1 MVIKVKKICI
11 VASVPAT
18 INAFLK
24 EHILMLSEY
33 YNVTVVTSVTVSS
46 SVQIPDNVKLISLN
60 IERDISIINDLK
72 SLLALNALFRKE
84 KFNLVLSVT
93 PKAGLLSALAGCFV
107 RVKHRIHW
115 FTGQV
120 WVTQTGFRRGLLKSV
135 DKLLASC
142 ISDALIDSQS
152 QFDFLINENILKPEK
167 GTALGSGSICGVNLN
182 RFKFDPEIKRL
193 YRQKIGLTNDD
204 KVLLF
209 LGRLNSD
216 KGVLD
221 LVNSFHHVASQMDNL
236 HLVLVGPDEQ
246 NIEKILADTGCL
258 HEKIHFIGSTM
269 EPEKWMSIADVF
281 CLPSYREGF
290 GSCVIEAAAIGLPAI
305 TSRIYGLTDAV
316 IEGETGLMHQVA
328 NIEEISNAIK
338 EIFENNTLRKHL
350 GENARK
356 RAVTSFSQEYISN
369 LLLQYVNERL
379 N

>member
-1 MVIKVKKICI
+1 MKRICI
-11 VASVPAT
+11 VTAVPAT

-24 EHILMLSEY
+24 EHILILSEY
-33 YNVTVVTSVTVSS
+33 YNLTVVTTVTKSS
-46 SVQIPDNVKLISLN
+46 NVKVPDNVKLISLD
-60 IERDISIINDLK
+60 IVRDISIVNDIK
-72 SLLALNALFRKE
+72 SLLALNALFRRE
-84 KFNLVLSVT
+84 KFDLVLSVT
-93 PKAGLLSALAGCFV
+93 PKAGLLSALAGCFA
-107 RVKHRIHW
+107 RVEYRTHW

-120 WVTQTGFRRGLLKSV
+120 WVTQTGFKRALLKSV

-152 QFDFLINENILKPEK
+152 QFDFLINENVLKAEK
-167 GTALGSGSICGVNLN
+167 GIVLGSGSICGVNLN
-182 RFKFDPEIKRL
+182 RFKFDADVKHL
-193 YRQKIGLTNDD
+193 YRQKIGLTNAD

-221 LVNSFHHVASQMDNL
+221 LVNSFHHVVSQIDNL

-246 NIEKILADTGCL
+246 NIEKSLADAGRL
-258 HEKIHFIGSTM
+258 HERIHFTGGTV
-269 EPEKWMSIADVF
+269 EPEKWLSIADVF

-290 GSCVIEAAAIGLPAI
+290 GSSVIEAAAIGLPAI

-316 IEGETGLMHQVA
+316 VEGETGLMHQVG
-328 NIEEISNAIK
+328 NIEEISDTIK
-338 EIFENNTLRKHL
+338 KIVENDTLRKYL

-356 RAVTSFSQEYISN
+356 RAEASFGQEYVSN

-379 N
+379 K

>member
-1 MVIKVKKICI
+1 MAIKVKKICI
-11 VASVPAT
+11 VVNVPAT

-33 YNVTVVTSVTVSS
+33 YNVTVVTSVTTRS

-60 IERDISIINDLK
+60 IERDISIINDIK
-72 SLLALNALFRKE
+72 SLLALNILFRKE

-93 PKAGLLSALAGCFV
+93 PKAGLLSALAGCFA
-107 RVKHRIHW
+107 RVKHRTHW

-167 GTALGSGSICGVNLN
+167 GTVLGSGSICGVNLD

-221 LVNSFHHVASQMDNL
+221 LVNSFHHVVSQIDNL

-246 NIEKILADTGCL
+246 NIEKILVDTGCL
-258 HEKIHFIGSTM
+258 HEKIHFIGSTT
-269 EPEKWMSIADVF
+269 EPEKWMSIADLF

-290 GSCVIEAAAIGLPAI
+290 GSSVIEAAAIGLPAI

-338 EIFENNTLRKHL
+338 EIVENDTLRKYL
-350 GENARK
+350 GKNARK
-356 RAVTSFSQEYISN
+356 RVVTSFSQKYVSN

-379 N
+379 K